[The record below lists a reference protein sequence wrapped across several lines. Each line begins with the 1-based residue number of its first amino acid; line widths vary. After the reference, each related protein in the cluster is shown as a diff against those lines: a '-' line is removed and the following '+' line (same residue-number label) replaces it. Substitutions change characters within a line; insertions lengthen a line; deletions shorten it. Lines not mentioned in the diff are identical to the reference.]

1 MTALERE
8 YLTLWIASDFAALLV
23 QEMPA
28 QVEALK
34 SLTAEIDCACARGA
48 GQAPPREAP
57 VLTAEEESFLSAI
70 SAPENAHIFSL
81 EAVSK
86 AYANTT
92 RLRPD
97 MTDLEREHLALLI
110 ANDLALLLAQ
120 EHPVQAEAL
129 LQLVADIE
137 RASMLWV
144 SAWAKGAQT

>member
-1 MTALERE
+1 
-8 YLTLWIASDFAALLV
+8 
-23 QEMPA
+23 
-28 QVEALK
+28 
-34 SLTAEIDCACARGA
+34 
-48 GQAPPREAP
+48 
-57 VLTAEEESFLSAI
+57 
-70 SAPENAHIFSL
+70 
-81 EAVSK
+81 
-86 AYANTT
+86 
-92 RLRPD
+92 